1 MKYGNQLG
9 NGLGAEMQAYL
20 DKTLLT
26 NISEN
31 SIFDRLATMTRGLPL
46 RNSKQIRFDK
56 WVRMADLYLA
66 NNLNQ
71 NFTGN
76 TIDVPGNIDEETLQ
90 YTPANEYQNFVLE
103 EGSSGQ
109 SKSQMK
115 LIKLESTVFAIGD
128 WMPFTEEM
136 EMFHNRWTAAETSKQ
151 MGEMA
156 GLIVDGFY
164 RDLYTNGA
172 GHLTDISGDGSGN
185 DNVVDA
191 AFTNAA
197 RRMETALKLSGAKP
211 MNELMS
217 ASPLF
222 GTTPVRAK
230 YTMYVHS
237 IVAEQLLNNP
247 DFTPVEQYAPNGGM
261 MDEVGIIGKLRV
273 IENHNAPL
281 TEVASG
287 QYVCECIVVG
297 KDHTSHI
304 PVRGKGST
312 EFVLQSLGS
321 GGTSDPLKRSGTAGW
336 KAWLGAKVIYPERLG
351 VIKANVN
358 F

>member
-1 MKYGNQLG
+1 MKFGNNLG

-26 NISEN
+26 NIAET
-31 SIFDRLATMTRGLPL
+31 SIFDRLATMTRALPL
-46 RNSKQIRFDK
+46 RNSKEIRFDK
-56 WVRMADLYLA
+56 WVRMADLYLS
-66 NNLNQ
+66 NNLNTK
-71 NFTGN
+71 FTGN
-76 TIDVPGNIDEETLQ
+76 VIDVPNNIDEETLQ
-90 YTPANEYQNFVLE
+90 YVPKDEYQNFVLE

-115 LIKLESTVFAIGD
+115 LIQLTSTVFSIGD

-151 MGEMA
+151 MGELA
-156 GLIVDGFY
+156 GLVIDGYY
-164 RDLYTNGA
+164 RDLYVNGA
-172 GHLTDISGDGSGN
+172 GHVTDISGDGTGN

-191 AFTNAA
+191 AFTDACSK
-197 RRMETALKLSGAKP
+197 METALKLSGAKP
-211 MNELMS
+211 VNSIMTAS
-217 ASPLF
+217 ALY

-247 DFTPVEQYAPNGGM
+247 DFVPVEQYAPNGGM
-261 MDEVGIIGKLRV
+261 ENEMGIIGKVRV
-273 IENHNAPL
+273 VENANAPL
-281 TEVASG
+281 TEVSAG
-287 QYVCECIVVG
+287 EYVAECIVTG
-297 KDHTSHI
+297 KDHTSHV

-312 EFVLQSLGS
+312 EFVLQPLGS
-321 GGTSDPLKRSGTAGW
+321 GGTADPLKRVGTCGW
-336 KAWLGAKVIYPERLG
+336 QSWLGAKVLYPERLG
-351 VIKANVN
+351 IIKAKVN

>member
-1 MKYGNQLG
+1 MKFGNNLG
-9 NGLGAEMQAYL
+9 SGLGAEMQAYL

-26 NISEN
+26 NIAEN

-46 RNSKQIRFDK
+46 RNSKEIRFDK

-71 NFTGN
+71 QFTN
-76 TIDVPGNIDEETLQ
+76 NVIDAPNNIDEETLQ
-90 YTPANEYQNFVLE
+90 YVPANEYQNFMLE

-115 LIKLESTVFAIGD
+115 LIKQEATVFAIGD

-151 MGEMA
+151 MGELA
-156 GLIVDGFY
+156 GLIIDGYY
-164 RDLYTNGA
+164 RDLYVNGA

-185 DNVVDA
+185 DNVIDS
-191 AFTNAA
+191 AFTQSCA
-197 RRMETALKLSGAKP
+197 RMETALKLSGAKP
-211 MNELMS
+211 VNAIMS
-217 ASPLF
+217 ASPLY

-247 DFTPVEQYAPNGGM
+247 DFVPVEQYAPNGGM
-261 MDEVGIIGKLRV
+261 EGEMGIIGKLRV
-273 IENHNAPL
+273 VENANAPL
-281 TEVASG
+281 TEVSAG
-287 QYVCECIVVG
+287 VYTCECIVVG
-297 KDHTSHI
+297 KDHTAHI

-312 EFVLQSLGS
+312 EFVLQALGS
-321 GGTSDPLKRSGTAGW
+321 GGTADPLKRSGTAGW
-336 KAWLGAKVIYPERLG
+336 KSWLGAKVLYPERLG
-351 VIKANVN
+351 IIKARVN
-358 F
+358 Y

>member
-1 MKYGNQLG
+1 MQYGNNLG
-9 NGLGAEMQAYL
+9 SGLGAEMQAYL

-26 NISEN
+26 NIVDN
-31 SIFDRLATMTRGLPL
+31 SIFDRLATMTRNLPL
-46 RNSKQIRFDK
+46 RNSKEIRFDK

-66 NNLNQ
+66 NNLNT

-76 TIDVPGNIDEETLQ
+76 VIDVPNNIDEETLQ
-90 YTPANEYQNFVLE
+90 YTPESEYQNFVLE

-115 LIKLESTVFAIGD
+115 LIKSSATVFAIGD

-151 MGEMA
+151 MGELA

-164 RDLYTNGA
+164 RDLYVNGA

-185 DNVVDA
+185 DNIVDS
-191 AFTNAA
+191 AFTSSCK
-197 RRMETALKLSGAKP
+197 RMETALKLSGAKP
-211 MNELMS
+211 MNSIMTAS
-217 ASPLF
+217 ALY

-230 YTMYVHS
+230 YTAYVHT
-237 IVAEQLLNNP
+237 IVAEQLRDNP
-247 DFTPVEQYAPNGGM
+247 DFVPVEEYAPNGGI
-261 MDEVGIIGKLRV
+261 EGEEGIIGKLRIV
-273 IENHNAPL
+273 ENANAPI
-281 TEVASG
+281 TEVSAG
-287 QYVCECIVVG
+287 VYVADCIVVG

-312 EFVLQSLGS
+312 EFVLQPLGS
-321 GGTSDPLKRSGTAGW
+321 GGTSDPLKRAGTCGW
-336 KAWLGAKVIYPERLG
+336 KSWLGAKVLYPERLG
-351 VIKANVN
+351 VIRARVN